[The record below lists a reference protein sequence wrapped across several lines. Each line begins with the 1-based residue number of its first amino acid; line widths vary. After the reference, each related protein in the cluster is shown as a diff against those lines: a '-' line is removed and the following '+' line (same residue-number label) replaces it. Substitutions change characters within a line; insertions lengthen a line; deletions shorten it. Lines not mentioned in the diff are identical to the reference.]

1 MIYLYEVKLVG
12 LFWDLPKIVSWW
24 CVTDLLRLKM
34 LLMVSNNNLQGK
46 PNAGGPRIGE
56 YRGVQETQ
64 KSSGESS
71 KIKWRGQVR
80 TVFKFGQK
88 TKL

>member
-1 MIYLYEVKLVG
+1 MRDRSTPIENVVNGVEQYL
-12 LFWDLPKIVSWW
+12 F
-24 CVTDLLRLKM
+24 
-34 LLMVSNNNLQGK
+34 QGK

-80 TVFKFGQK
+80 TILKFGQE
-88 TKL
+88 T